1 MRKRPINRRAI
12 DSHEPGVKSR
22 DRGNAISSG
31 PSDPEPE
38 FRGRAP
44 RGRPTKTTKE
54 LRRRRSGRWNSR
66 VVHVVQRSN
75 RNMAGAYDGPPKFL
89 LRGRGERGERGPVSP
104 SRTSRLCIACIARYG
119 RMTRSSNFLELS
131 FILRG
136 RGRRP
141 PPFRSRNHRALRI
154 FFMTRFSRIIIYVY
168 IYIYIYI
175 YLGWYFNAVKPRD
188 TDTRRPRTELEQ

>member
-119 RMTRSSNFLELS
+119 RMTRSQLLGTVFYSTRTWTTPSSLPFQESSSVENF
-131 FILRG
+131 FYD
-136 RGRRP
+136 
-141 PPFRSRNHRALRI
+141 
-154 FFMTRFSRIIIYVY
+154 TVFSDHHIC
-168 IYIYIYI
+168 IYIYIPW
-175 YLGWYFNAVKPRD
+175 LVF
-188 TDTRRPRTELEQ
+188 RRGETARYGYPQTED

>member
-1 MRKRPINRRAI
+1 MRFLQGLLTLNQSFAAV
-12 DSHEPGVKSR
+12 HLVG
-22 DRGNAISSG
+22 
-31 PSDPEPE
+31 
-38 FRGRAP
+38 

-168 IYIYIYI
+168 IY
-175 YLGWYFNAVKPRD
+175 LGWYFNAVKPRD

>member
-44 RGRPTKTTKE
+44 RGRFTKTTKE
-54 LRRRRSGRWNSR
+54 LRRRRRGRWNSR

-119 RMTRSSNFLELS
+119 RMTRSQLLGTVFYSTRTWTTPSSLPFQESSSVENF
-131 FILRG
+131 FYD
-136 RGRRP
+136 
-141 PPFRSRNHRALRI
+141 
-154 FFMTRFSRIIIYVY
+154 TVFSDHHIC
-168 IYIYIYI
+168 IYIYIPW
-175 YLGWYFNAVKPRD
+175 LVF
-188 TDTRRPRTELEQ
+188 RRGETARYGYPQTED